1 MGIKDVE
8 RKPFEY
14 VSYGPDYVAP
24 THMRKLPANEV
35 VQRRVPLMP
44 PTAIIADSSFRQAE
58 AWNEFLARVDMPYY
72 RYPVRWYAEANAN
85 GAHLVMR
92 AEVLDRDS
100 GACLYIEQS
109 ESIDM
114 RSLEQAPQLI
124 RMMLHRFALHEADEC
139 LLLDGKR
146 ITEVH
151 NER

>member
-1 MGIKDVE
+1 MDIKDVE

-44 PTAIIADSSFRQAE
+44 PTAIIADSSFRQA
-58 AWNEFLARVDMPYY
+58 
-72 RYPVRWYAEANAN
+72 
-85 GAHLVMR
+85 
-92 AEVLDRDS
+92 
-100 GACLYIEQS
+100 
-109 ESIDM
+109 
-114 RSLEQAPQLI
+114 PQLI